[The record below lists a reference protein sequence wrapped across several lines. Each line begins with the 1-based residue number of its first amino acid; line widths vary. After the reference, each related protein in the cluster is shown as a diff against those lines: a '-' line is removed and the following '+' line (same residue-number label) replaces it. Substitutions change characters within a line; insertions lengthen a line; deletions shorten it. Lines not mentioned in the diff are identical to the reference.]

1 MVLHVTAALDRA
13 VTRGN
18 QFACVASQLGA
29 VLASRVLLMLR
40 RQLVMHG
47 YRIK

>member
-13 VTRGN
+13 VSRGN
-18 QFACVASQLGA
+18 QLACVASQLGA
-29 VLASRVLLMLR
+29 VLASRVLMLC